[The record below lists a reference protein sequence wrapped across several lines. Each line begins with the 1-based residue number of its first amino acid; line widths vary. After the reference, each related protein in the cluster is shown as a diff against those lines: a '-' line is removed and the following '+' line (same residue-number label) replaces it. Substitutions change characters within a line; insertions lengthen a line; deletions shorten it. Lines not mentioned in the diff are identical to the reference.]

1 MPEGVAHT
9 VAALNKW
16 EFWFEALVEKPNM
29 IKRFQMLFKVLTGII
44 VGVLWRMGR
53 LFHVELPTEK
63 H

>member
-29 IKRFQMLFKVLTGII
+29 IQIFQMLFKLSQG
-44 VGVLWRMGR
+44 L
-53 LFHVELPTEK
+53 
-63 H
+63 